1 MSQDKIIVHIDRD
14 LEDLIP
20 GFLENR
26 IKDVESLRSAAIAND
41 YNALKHI
48 GHNLKGVG
56 GGYGFARITD
66 LGADIEAAAK
76 VNDIKTINELV
87 DSYADYLGRVEV
99 VYQ

>member
-1 MSQDKIIVHIDRD
+1 MNQDKIVVHIDRD

-26 IKDVESLRSAAIAND
+26 INDIKKLRSAVMANEYD
-41 YNALKHI
+41 ALKSI

-76 VNDIKTINELV
+76 VNDIETINELIN
-87 DSYADYLGRVEV
+87 SLADYLARIEVE
-99 VYQ
+99 YQ

>member
-1 MSQDKIIVHIDRD
+1 MSQDKIVVHIDRD

-26 IKDVESLRSAAIAND
+26 INDIKKLRSAATANEYD
-41 YNALKHI
+41 TLKSI

-66 LGADIEAAAK
+66 IGADIEAAAK
-76 VNDIKTINELV
+76 VNDIKTINELI
-87 DSYADYLGRVEV
+87 DSLVDYLDRIEVE
-99 VYQ
+99 YQ

>member
-1 MSQDKIIVHIDRD
+1 MNQDKIIVHIDRD

-20 GFLENR
+20 VFLDNRVKDIENL
-26 IKDVESLRSAAIAND
+26 KSAVTVNDYDKLRS
-41 YNALKHI
+41 I

-56 GGYGFARITD
+56 GGYGFAMITD

-76 VNDIKTINELV
+76 VNDIKTINELIN
-87 DSYADYLGRVEV
+87 SLADYLERVEI

>member
-20 GFLENR
+20 VFMENR
-26 IKDVESLRSAAIAND
+26 RKDVENLKSAVIVSDYNTLRS
-41 YNALKHI
+41 I

-56 GGYGFARITD
+56 GGYGFAWITD

-76 VNDIKTINELV
+76 VNDIKTITELI

>member
-26 IKDVESLRSAAIAND
+26 IKDVESLRSAATAND
-41 YNALKHI
+41 YIALKHI

-56 GGYGFARITD
+56 GGYGFSRITD

-76 VNDIKTINELV
+76 VNDIKTINELI

>member
-1 MSQDKIIVHIDRD
+1 MNQDKIIVHIDRD

-20 GFLENR
+20 VFLDNRVKDIENL
-26 IKDVESLRSAAIAND
+26 KSAVTAND
-41 YNALKHI
+41 YVKLRSI

-56 GGYGFARITD
+56 GGYGFAMITD

-76 VNDIKTINELV
+76 VNDIKTINELI
-87 DSYADYLGRVEV
+87 DSLADYLERVEI

>member
-20 GFLENR
+20 VFLGNRVKDIENL
-26 IKDVESLRSAAIAND
+26 KSAVTTNDFNTLRS
-41 YNALKHI
+41 I

-66 LGADIEAAAK
+66 IGADIEAAAK
-76 VNDIKTINELV
+76 VSDIKTIDELLH
-87 DSYADYLGRVEV
+87 SLADYLDRVEV
-99 VYQ
+99 EYQ

>member
-20 GFLENR
+20 VFMENR
-26 IKDVESLRSAAIAND
+26 RKDVENLKSAVIASDYNTLRS
-41 YNALKHI
+41 I

-56 GGYGFARITD
+56 GGYGFAWITD

-76 VNDIKTINELV
+76 VNDIKTITELI

>member
-20 GFLENR
+20 VFMENR
-26 IKDVESLRSAAIAND
+26 RKDVENLKSAVIASDYNTLRS
-41 YNALKHI
+41 I

-76 VNDIKTINELV
+76 VNDIKTITELI